1 MSKQEEFECYQ
12 VFHHTSQIVS
22 SNMPIN
28 DMLRDLIRLIYDF
41 IRCDACL
48 IYLPDYNT
56 NEIVLRASQLSHAP
70 EIGHVRIKIG
80 EGITGWVVQNRS
92 IVSLPRLSYTDIRF
106 KKISALIED
115 TFEAFLSVP
124 LINAGK
130 VSGVINVH
138 HKMPHEHTAEEIAV
152 LTFLGEQIGCAI
164 AYAQLQDEHE
174 QLQKESREIREQ
186 LEVRKLLEK
195 AKSLLQERY
204 QISEKS
210 AYQKLREE
218 SRRLR
223 KPIRAIAEAVL
234 LVEEMMRA
242 PEKPSSTEQ
251 IDSSGSTRDKNTSVN

>member
-1 MSKQEEFECYQ
+1 
-12 VFHHTSQIVS
+12 
-22 SNMPIN
+22 MPID
-28 DMLRDLIRLIYDF
+28 DMLAELITLIDDF
-41 IRCDACL
+41 IQCDACL
-48 IYLPDYNT
+48 IYLPDYST

-70 EIGHVRIKIG
+70 EIGHVRMQIG

-92 IVSLPRLSYTDIRF
+92 IVALSRCAYADSRF
-106 KKISALIED
+106 KTISALIED

-164 AYAQLQDEHE
+164 AFAQLHDEHE
-174 QLQKESREIREQ
+174 KLQKESREIREQ
-186 LEVRKLLEK
+186 LEVRKLMERAK
-195 AKSLLQERY
+195 AVLQERY
-204 QISEKS
+204 NMSEKS

-242 PEKPSSTEQ
+242 PEKTSSPEELDPS
-251 IDSSGSTRDKNTSVN
+251 GGTRGQDTLVN